1 MTPAA
6 SHSSIAP
13 IWIALGLVGRAARL
27 EWSEIVHFDD
37 REYLKAFSA
46 ALRER
51 QPLRARARVK
61 RHDSACSMSL
71 F

>member
-1 MTPAA
+1 LDCFGI
-6 SHSSIAP
+6 SRE
-13 IWIALGLVGRAARL
+13 RAARL
-27 EWSEIVHFDD
+27 GWSEIVHSDD

-51 QPLRARARVK
+51 QPLHARARVK